1 MCSTPLRTSRQ
12 SVDRAR
18 DVHVGHNLD
27 SNSKSLKTKLIRRYP
42 VRTLM
47 RLEYSPPP
55 YNNGDSGTNN
65 NSTVQ
70 NTWKERGVPPDIHV
84 VRQQAS
90 YLQAINQS

>member
-1 MCSTPLRTSRQ
+1 
-12 SVDRAR
+12 
-18 DVHVGHNLD
+18 
-27 SNSKSLKTKLIRRYP
+27 
-42 VRTLM
+42 M

-90 YLQAINQS
+90 YLQASETINAHIQIHDLFKFIIILYSFITFIVCHIYLSNT